1 MYAHTIFKP
10 QGVRGNVDER
20 ESTNS
25 IDPMKVR
32 IEWRDHFPKMGLN
45 GQYIGDGYQ
54 LCKDLPA
61 DSFLRKGAKWKL
73 LGKTKLSTDQDLIL
87 ERKYSADSPNSDVKV
102 TILDQASNLRRKL
115 CDPIDGKCTF
125 PSVVEL
131 PWNVPC
137 VGVECS
143 LRSIRI
149 VKIGEVYYEFIRPSC
164 VHLHF
169 FGTGKVISM
178 SKSTWW
184 KGETK
189 CASKDNVVASAA
201 CCDASSVAF
210 ANQCTYTGERV
221 SYSEARSIC
230 FSSDQQI
237 CRYQSISANC
247 GTCCNYAGYYWT
259 KSDCSPPVIV
269 DPDGRVAMNTRDGD
283 SEHEFDTLT
292 FFRVQWDGNYPSA
305 QTNSC
310 GLETCRKVGQYCDCT
325 VNVVTRRVFSNI
337 PTRGQLLTKLHIGGL
352 DPWIGTYAETLT
364 ESSFSIHVADSADP
378 FGMDTVFEV
387 NDDFGRT
394 RYLKNVESIVKVS
407 EKFTFRNPPSFYDEV
422 PDVRDAYFET
432 EAALDQY
439 IHHEN
444 TAPFLSLRLMQRFGI
459 SNPSPKF
466 VLRVGK
472 AFKEGRVEGIPD
484 IGSGKYGCMASMIA
498 TIVMDKE
505 SRNVLLD
512 LDKSHSSLKEP
523 LIRVTNL
530 MRGLDYRQTNGEF
543 TSLHDMQGKIGMAPH
558 DMPSVFSFF
567 LPEYSPPALSSSSL
581 VSPEA
586 LLLPFSVG
594 LMNGLIS
601 LIKFGLSPCYEGFSD
616 RWCDKD
622 VLKKIGGDFS
632 QSVGRLKFSSAKKN
646 ESVIDDMATILTGG
660 RLGSVNRKLI
670 KHIYSTINEEKL
682 ALVAAQ
688 QLILASPEFHTVAS
702 KTENTGREKESVP
715 QRSKSCTR
723 HKNVIHLVLKG
734 GWDSFNVVGL

>member
-1 MYAHTIFKP
+1 
-10 QGVRGNVDER
+10 
-20 ESTNS
+20 
-25 IDPMKVR
+25 MKVR

-73 LGKTKLSTDQDLIL
+73 LGKTKISTDQDLIL

-201 CCDASSVAF
+201 CC
-210 ANQCTYTGERV
+210 Y
-221 SYSEARSIC
+221 
-230 FSSDQQI
+230 
-237 CRYQSISANC
+237 
-247 GTCCNYAGYYWT
+247 YAGYYWT
-259 KSDCSPPVIV
+259 MSDCSPSVIV
-269 DPDGRVAMNTRDGD
+269 DPDGRAAMNTRDGD
-283 SEHEFDTLT
+283 SEHEYDTLT

-352 DPWIGTYAETLT
+352 DPWMGTYAETLT

-378 FGMDTVFEV
+378 FGMDTVFEL

-407 EKFTFRNPPSFYDEV
+407 EEFTFRNPPSFYDEV

-512 LDKSHSSLKEP
+512 LDKSHGSLKEP

-688 QLILASPEFHTVAS
+688 QLIIASPEFHTVAS

-715 QRSKSCTR
+715 QRLKSCTR